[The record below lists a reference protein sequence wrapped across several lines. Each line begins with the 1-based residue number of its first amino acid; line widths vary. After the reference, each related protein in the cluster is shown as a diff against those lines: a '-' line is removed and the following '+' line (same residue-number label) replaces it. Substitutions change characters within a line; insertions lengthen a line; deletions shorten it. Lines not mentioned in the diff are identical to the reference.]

1 MPSFDELRPSLTL
14 FDSLEAGVTILD
26 EHLNLLWGN
35 RYFHEKIKDLPGLK
49 GRHCFTGYVPR
60 ERRCEDCLPPLVLRS
75 GEVAEIIRTAQGEDG
90 SLSWFRVVVSP
101 FGGEG
106 HLVCTFILPL
116 SSEEMGRIDSWR
128 ERFLLSAIRNGNDGV
143 IALDRTRTVRFWN
156 RGAEKI
162 FGFSV
167 SEAVGEPI
175 ETLFSETAWEQASEV
190 FAPKD
195 PMASLDN
202 REIKVE
208 SREGMML
215 WIDLSRTP
223 LLDGAGHPNGYSF
236 VVRDITERKMAE
248 EKMAFTERMTA
259 VGNMAAALAH
269 EIGTPLGIISNTAE
283 VLMLD
288 LPDDDRQREELQSI
302 VHETDRIGGLVREL
316 LSYSR
321 PEAPE
326 MEVLRI
332 EDVLL
337 RVQRLIHHASEKQ
350 GTGLEIR
357 IDPELTPILGDIN
370 QLEQVI
376 LNLCINALQAVA
388 SGGEVIMTARQSCP
402 IGPDGKE
409 QAGLEVVVEDSGPGV
424 PEKEL
429 PKIFNPFFT
438 TKTNGT
444 GLGLSV
450 CKTLVEEHGGTISVH
465 FRQPHGAI
473 FTVWLPALDAAGDF
487 GPGRENHVFRP
498 GFSDSDFR

>member
-1 MPSFDELRPSLTL
+1 MPSFEDLRPSLVA
-14 FDSLEAGVTILD
+14 FDLVEAGVTILD

-35 RYFHEKIKDLPGLK
+35 RYFHEKIEDLPGLK
-49 GRHCFTGYVPR
+49 GRHCFTGYVPP

-75 GEVAEIIRTAQGEDG
+75 GEVAETIRTAQEEDG
-90 SLSWFRVVVSP
+90 SLSWFRIVVSP

-106 HLVCTFILPL
+106 NMVCTFILPL

-175 ETLFSETAWEQASEV
+175 ESLFSETAWEQAAEV
-190 FAPKD
+190 FAPED
-195 PMASLDN
+195 PMAALDN

-208 SREGMML
+208 SREGMTL

-223 LLDGAGHPNGYSF
+223 LLDGSGRPNGYSF

-259 VGNMAAALAH
+259 VGNMAATLAH

-283 VLMLD
+283 LLMLD
-288 LPDDDRQREELQSI
+288 LPDDDVRRPELEAI
-302 VHETDRIGGLVREL
+302 VHETDRIGGLVRDL

-321 PEAPE
+321 PERPE
-326 MEVLRI
+326 MDVLRI

-337 RVQRLIHHASEKQ
+337 RVKRLIHHASQKQ
-350 GTGLEIR
+350 GTRLELR

-376 LNLCINALQAVA
+376 LNLCMNALQAVQ

-402 IGPDGKE
+402 ITPDGRE
-409 QAGLEVVVEDSGPGV
+409 QTGLEVVVEDSGPGV
-424 PEKEL
+424 PEQDL

-438 TKTNGT
+438 TKANGT

-450 CKTLVEEHGGTISVH
+450 CKTLVEEHGGTISVGS
-465 FRQPHGAI
+465 REPHGAV
-473 FTVWLPALDAAGDF
+473 FTVWLPALDAEAQPEDGEEGSGAF
-487 GPGRENHVFRP
+487 
-498 GFSDSDFR
+498 

>member
-1 MPSFDELRPSLTL
+1 MPSFEDIRPLL
-14 FDSLEAGVTILD
+14 PAFDLVEAGVTILD
-26 EHLNLLWGN
+26 EHLHLLWGN
-35 RYFHEKIKDLPGLK
+35 RYFHERIKDLPGLK

-75 GEVAEIIRTAQGEDG
+75 GELAETIRTAQDEDG
-90 SLSWFRVVVSP
+90 SLSWFRVVVTP
-101 FGGEG
+101 FDGDPP
-106 HLVCTFILPL
+106 LLCTFILPL

-162 FGFSV
+162 FGFAV

-175 ETLFSETAWEQASEV
+175 ESLFSESAWEQAAEV
-190 FAPKD
+190 FAPED
-195 PMASLDN
+195 PMAALDN
-202 REIKVE
+202 REIQVE
-208 SREGMML
+208 SREGMTL

-223 LLDGAGHPNGYSF
+223 LLDGSGRPNGYSF

-283 VLMLD
+283 MLMLD
-288 LPDDDRQREELQSI
+288 LPDDDARRDELEAI
-302 VHETDRIGGLVREL
+302 VHETERIGGLVRDL

-321 PEAPE
+321 PEPPE
-326 MEVLRI
+326 MDVLSI
-332 EDVLL
+332 ETVLL

-350 GTGLEIR
+350 GTRLKLR
-357 IDPELTPILGDIN
+357 IDPELTPIMGDVN

-376 LNLCINALQAVA
+376 LNLCINALQAVQ
-388 SGGEVIMTARQSCP
+388 SDGEVIVTARQSCP
-402 IGPDGKE
+402 ITPDGVE
-409 QAGLEVVVEDSGPGV
+409 QSGLEVVVEDTGPGI
-424 PEKEL
+424 PEEDL

-438 TKTNGT
+438 TKSNGT

-450 CKTLVEEHGGTISVH
+450 CKTLVEEHGGVISVH
-465 FRQPHGAI
+465 ARPGGGAV
-473 FTVWLPALDAAGDF
+473 FTVWLPALDAAGAGEDPE
-487 GPGRENHVFRP
+487 GLGLPGSSPEEFR
-498 GFSDSDFR
+498 